1 MSSSPSPSSKAPSR
15 ASSTAPSTASPA
27 MSAPDEFE
35 QIARLFRPL
44 TRGAPE
50 ALDLKDDAAV
60 LPQRPG
66 YDLVVTKDAIV
77 EGVHFLPDDPPE
89 LVARKLLRVNLS
101 DLAAKGAEPFGY
113 FLAVGWPKTF
123 DAAARTAF
131 AEGLRADGERFDIS
145 LLGGD
150 TVSTTG
156 PWFAS
161 LTALGWV
168 PTGRMVRRGGAR
180 PGDVVL
186 VSGQI
191 GEGWLGLKAA
201 RGEIADPDGALAA
214 RYRTP
219 EPRLA
224 LREALIAHAT
234 AACDVS
240 DGLIADVGHIAEAS
254 GVSVGIDL
262 EHVPISPAGEAW
274 LAKQPDEQAA
284 RIALAISGDD
294 YEIVCTC
301 APGAEAGFKA
311 VAAERRVVLTPIGR
325 VREGKGVSA
334 TFNGQPVDVGRGGFQ
349 HR

>member
-1 MSSSPSPSSKAPSR
+1 
-15 ASSTAPSTASPA
+15 

-44 TRGAPE
+44 TRGAPA
-50 ALDLKDDAAV
+50 ALDLLDDAAV

-77 EGVHFLPDDPPE
+77 EGVHFLPDDPPQ

-101 DLAAKGAEPFGY
+101 DLAAKAAKPFGY
-113 FLAVGWPKTF
+113 FLAVGWPKAF

-131 AEGLRADGERFDIS
+131 AEGLRADGERFDLS

-150 TVSTTG
+150 TVSTPG

-168 PTGRMVRRGGAR
+168 PAGRMVRRGGAR

-191 GEGWLGLKAA
+191 GDGWLGLAAA
-201 RGEIADPDGALAA
+201 RGEVADPDGSLAA

-224 LREALIAHAT
+224 LRKALLAHAT

-240 DGLIADVGHIAEAS
+240 DGLIADADHIAKAS
-254 GVSVGIDL
+254 GLRMEIDLDHVPLSVG
-262 EHVPISPAGEAW
+262 AANW
-274 LAKQPDEQAA
+274 LTGQSDRAA
-284 RIALAISGDD
+284 ALARLATGGDD

-301 APGAEAGFKA
+301 APDA
-311 VAAERRVVLTPIGR
+311 VGEMTRAASSVGVALTPIGR
-325 VREGKGVSA
+325 AGEGAGVAASC
-334 TFNGQPVDVGRGGFQ
+334 GGRPVDVGRGGFR
-349 HR
+349 H